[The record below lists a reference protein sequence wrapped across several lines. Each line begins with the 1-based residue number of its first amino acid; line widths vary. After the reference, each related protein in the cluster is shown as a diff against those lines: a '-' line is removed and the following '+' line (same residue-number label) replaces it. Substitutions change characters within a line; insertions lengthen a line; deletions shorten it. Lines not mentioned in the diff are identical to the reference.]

1 MRKGGNNYEDELY
14 EDDYYDDDEYYNDE
28 DDYYEE
34 EEIEYKTKNKTKNKT
49 PANIKAQKV
58 TTTTNKQPPQPK
70 PEINQP
76 PKKTTSSEP
85 KIKTDLNSIKYPKIS
100 YKINNKKNERND
112 INIVIIGHVDSGKS
126 TLMGHLLYL
135 LGEIDKKSLQNTSK
149 SFKKTG
155 TNQLHF
161 AWATDEGTDERERG
175 VTIDVAYK
183 TFKTKNKN
191 VTAMDAPGHRDFI
204 PNMITGT
211 AAADAAILVI
221 DSGKQAFDAGFFNKG
236 QTKEHAILA
245 KTLGVKEII
254 VVVNKLELYNW
265 SKERF
270 DYIKNQIEPFLINL
284 GFDENKIYFIP
295 ISGLTGDNLI
305 KPMEDHAHW
314 YEGKCLLDQID
325 ALENPINLE
334 DAPVRFHIND
344 MTSGSVNGNQGLII
358 YGKLITGVLAERTEY
373 LILPNNIKIK
383 IKTMSVNKEKVDSV
397 IAGQHAD
404 LLLNL
409 DKNSNEEINQGSI
422 LCSCEY
428 PIPLVDK
435 IKVEI
440 KTLDIKTP
448 INLGQKLFLHLLGQ
462 KVICKIKKIE
472 KIFNEDNS
480 TVKKNTIFIPKNF
493 YADCII
499 DLENKICCELY
510 NNIKELGRITLR
522 AEGETVA
529 VGFITQFV

>member
-14 EDDYYDDDEYYNDE
+14 EDDYYDDDDDYNYE

-76 PKKTTSSEP
+76 PKKTTTESKES
-85 KIKTDLNSIKYPKIS
+85 KTKTDLNSIKYPKIS

-254 VVVNKLELYNW
+254 VVVNLLEFKLTA
-265 SKERF
+265 RVF
-270 DYIKNQIEPFLINL
+270 
-284 GFDENKIYFIP
+284 
-295 ISGLTGDNLI
+295 T
-305 KPMEDHAHW
+305 
-314 YEGKCLLDQID
+314 
-325 ALENPINLE
+325 
-334 DAPVRFHIND
+334 
-344 MTSGSVNGNQGLII
+344 
-358 YGKLITGVLAERTEY
+358 
-373 LILPNNIKIK
+373 
-383 IKTMSVNKEKVDSV
+383 
-397 IAGQHAD
+397 
-404 LLLNL
+404 
-409 DKNSNEEINQGSI
+409 
-422 LCSCEY
+422 
-428 PIPLVDK
+428 LV
-435 IKVEI
+435 
-440 KTLDIKTP
+440 
-448 INLGQKLFLHLLGQ
+448 
-462 KVICKIKKIE
+462 
-472 KIFNEDNS
+472 
-480 TVKKNTIFIPKNF
+480 
-493 YADCII
+493 A
-499 DLENKICCELY
+499 
-510 NNIKELGRITLR
+510 
-522 AEGETVA
+522 
-529 VGFITQFV
+529 ITQYEFVSV